1 MDTDNFVLSFSEGNV
16 DNKYMNLSNLGTP
29 IKTNNRVPGEF
40 KHELGSR
47 EIKEFIVFKPKIY
60 SLVIHGQNRTA
71 KEKTIMKEN
80 NAKHEDYYNALMD
93 NEERIVEE
101 YRIQKVGD
109 KMSTIKT
116 KKRILNNFFDK
127 RFIKIILKA
136 ILMIRDYIFLKDLIK
151 KINTTPIE
159 LLLKFGLDEGEE
171 ALINNIR
178 ELTINDDI
186 KLIEAAIRLY
196 NDL

>member
-1 MDTDNFVLSFSEGNV
+1 MGSTVLELSKLCMYEFFYDVLQPSLKDLMLHYMDTDNFVLSFSEGNV

-29 IKTNNRVPGEF
+29 IKTNNRDPGEF
-40 KHELGSR
+40 QHELGSR

-101 YRIQKVGD
+101 CRIQKVGD

-151 KINTTPIE
+151 K
-159 LLLKFGLDEGEE
+159 D
-171 ALINNIR
+171 
-178 ELTINDDI
+178 
-186 KLIEAAIRLY
+186 
-196 NDL
+196 